1 MPGNAEDA
9 ESIRKAYRN
18 GDLTEEEIRSCAGR
32 ILELLSQLA
41 YFRTSSGCHS
51 KNFSKLLTSC
61 FAFFF
66 LGIHFFIGKI
76 YVVIE

>member
-9 ESIRKAYRN
+9 ESIRNAYRN

-51 KNFSKLLTSC
+51 KNFSKFRRKLIKSFLQEG
-61 FAFFF
+61 FFRD
-66 LGIHFFIGKI
+66 L
-76 YVVIE
+76 

>member
-9 ESIRKAYRN
+9 ESIRNAYRN

-61 FAFFF
+61 IAFFF

>member
-1 MPGNAEDA
+1 MSGNAEDA
-9 ESIRKAYRN
+9 ESIRNAYRN
-18 GDLTEEEIRSCAGR
+18 GDLTEEIRFCAGR
-32 ILELLSQLA
+32 ILEQISQLA

-66 LGIHFFIGKI
+66 LGIHFFISKV